1 AGRAEASFDVFTTRA
16 DTLFGATFCVLS
28 PEHAL
33 LSDPTALPEAWPE
46 GTEDAWTGGAE
57 SPRAAVTAYRARA
70 AALGEDERTAED
82 REKTGVFTG
91 LWAENPMDG
100 RELPVCG
107 ADEAPDARR
116 EKTGVGTAVWAESRM
131 DGRELPGFTA
141 N

>member
-1 AGRAEASFDVFTTRA
+1 
-16 DTLFGATFCVLS
+16 
-28 PEHAL
+28 

-82 REKTGVFTG
+82 REKTGVLTG

-100 RELPVCG
+100 RELPV
-107 ADEAPDARR
+107 
-116 EKTGVGTAVWAESRM
+116 
-131 DGRELPGFTA
+131 FTA
-141 N
+141 HYVLTGYATDAIMAVPAEQERDFEFAGSFDLPEIRKVRRTADFESGAWTGEGENI